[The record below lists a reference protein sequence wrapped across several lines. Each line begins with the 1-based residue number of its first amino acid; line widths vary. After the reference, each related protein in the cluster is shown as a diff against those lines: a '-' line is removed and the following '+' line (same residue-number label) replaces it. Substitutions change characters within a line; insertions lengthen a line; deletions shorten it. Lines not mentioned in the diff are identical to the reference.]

1 MKGISSWSAQNGEG
15 MNTERRRKGPCLGVV
30 VNKGGEY
37 KMCAYREIYDWIS
50 RVYNAKVLYFPG
62 EAGISI
68 KNKKDAV
75 LSIRHP
81 SVFMEFFVI

>member
-37 KMCAYREIYDWIS
+37 KKCAYREIYDWIS
-50 RVYNAKVLYFPG
+50 RVYNAKVLYFT
-62 EAGISI
+62 
-68 KNKKDAV
+68 D
-75 LSIRHP
+75 
-81 SVFMEFFVI
+81 